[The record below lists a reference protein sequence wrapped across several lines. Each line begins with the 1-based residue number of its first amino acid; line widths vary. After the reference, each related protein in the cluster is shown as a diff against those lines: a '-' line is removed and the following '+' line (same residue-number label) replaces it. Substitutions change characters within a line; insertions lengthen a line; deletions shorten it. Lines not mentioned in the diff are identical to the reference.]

1 MYGLYLT
8 FYIYKLK
15 IYSIQVESLGFLVFF
30 QKTKAAIMR
39 VTVTRN
45 VSVITG
51 RFMVVAPV
59 FLHPSRLCIFTPIR
73 KKTHQPSA
81 PRQLK
86 LNDNPPSTAESLLSK
101 FPFPPAALLQVYASL
116 SCHSLTAHA
125 LLAPLCRRAGGGVL
139 PHATPPALA
148 DWSSCGST
156 GPSLILEQ
164 WLIRSDVTFFNND
177 TCLS

>member
-15 IYSIQVESLGFLVFF
+15 IYSIQVESLGFFVFF
-30 QKTKAAIMR
+30 QKRKAAIMR

-116 SCHSLTAHA
+116 SCSIANSARAARSLMPASRRRGSASRHA
-125 LLAPLCRRAGGGVL
+125 PRA
-139 PHATPPALA
+139 
-148 DWSSCGST
+148 
-156 GPSLILEQ
+156 
-164 WLIRSDVTFFNND
+164 R
-177 TCLS
+177 